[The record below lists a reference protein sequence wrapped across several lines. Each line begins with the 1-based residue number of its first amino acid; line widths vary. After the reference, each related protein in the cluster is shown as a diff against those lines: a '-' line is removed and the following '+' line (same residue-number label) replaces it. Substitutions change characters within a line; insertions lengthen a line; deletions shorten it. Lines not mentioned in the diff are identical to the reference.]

1 MHSNDNQTRAWRMPA
16 EWAPHAA
23 TWMVWPH
30 NQGLWESVW
39 GMTLAQVQADFAGVA
54 NAIARF
60 EPVKLVVDPSALDSA
75 RALCVEAVE
84 LIVQPVNDSWCRD
97 SGPSF
102 VIHPQQ
108 GLAGVSWRFNAW
120 GGKSA
125 HDLDRSLAR
134 RLLDDLGLA
143 CFGSPLANEG
153 GAIHVDGEGT
163 LITTESVLL
172 NPNRNPGL
180 GKAEIEDSFRRL
192 LGIEKTIWLPGDPDY
207 VTGDMTDGHVDGVCA
222 FARPGVLLVDATHDQ
237 GSVYAEVVREN
248 RRALELARDARGR
261 RFELIE
267 LFEATAAV
275 DARAEVFC
283 ASYTNFYIANGAII
297 MPAYGI
303 EADHQAAAVLARAF
317 PGREV
322 VPVRINALAHGGG
335 GVHCITQQ
343 QPQWPLEVSA

>member
-1 MHSNDNQTRAWRMPA
+1 MQQNEVQQSGWLMPA

-30 NQGLWESVW
+30 NQALWESGW
-39 GMTLAQVQADFAGVA
+39 GVTLADVQVDFARVA

-60 EPVKLVVDPSALDSA
+60 EPVKMVVDPSAVA
-75 RALCVEAVE
+75 RAQELCGANVE
-84 LIVQPVNDSWCRD
+84 LIVQAVNDSWCRD

-102 VIHPQQ
+102 VCHPQL

-125 HDLDRSLAR
+125 HDLDESLAR
-134 RLLDDLGLA
+134 RLLKDLGLE
-143 CFGSPLANEG
+143 CFGTPLSNEG

-172 NPNRNPGL
+172 NSNRNPGM
-180 GKAEIEDSFRRL
+180 GKAEMEEIFARL
-192 LGIEKTIWLPGDPDY
+192 LGVTKTIWLPGDPDF

-222 FARPGVLLVDATHDQ
+222 FARPGVLLVDATRDQ

-248 RRALELARDARGR
+248 RRALELATDAQGR
-261 RFELIE
+261 KFELIE
-267 LFEATAAV
+267 LYEATDAV
-275 DARAEVFC
+275 DTEAEVFC

-303 EADHQAAAVLARAF
+303 AADQQAAAVLAQAF

-322 VPVRINALAHGGG
+322 VPVQINHLAHGGG

-343 QPQWPLEVSA
+343 QPAWPLQG